1 LISYRKLTESQNTF
15 IDVFDTENACL
26 ENFLA
31 PQNFERKQ
39 VHKSQ
44 TFWQLK
50 KTQAEPINH
59 LLLVWRGQQ
68 NEK

>member
-26 ENFLA
+26 EKLLA

-44 TFWQLK
+44 TCWQSK